1 MTVANDRQPGGRL
14 TDMPAQRRTLDVQQ
28 QADSLLD
35 RAEEAQAEQQA
46 ALGVSPLASEYS
58 AALAA
63 QIEAKHDQAARIE
76 DRLEGL
82 IEQQETRLLQIEA
95 KQPGIL
101 ALPGQRARWQGQV
114 QEQQALLQRLHTRLE
129 NVREI
134 KEGMGVHAPRIE
146 ELATRKLRAE
156 QPELAEGWDEMRE
169 AARRHQALM
178 RKKEQERRQQIAR
191 ERDPDEGQRLGRGR
205 VLGLSQTSSL

>member
-1 MTVANDRQPGGRL
+1 MNAASDRQLGRL
-14 TDMPAQRRTLDVQQ
+14 TDMPASRRTLDVQQ

-46 ALGVSPLASEYS
+46 ALEASPLASEYS

-63 QIEAKHDQAARIE
+63 QIEAKHDQAERIE
-76 DRLEGL
+76 DRLENL

-114 QEQQALLQRLHTRLE
+114 QQQQALLQRLHTRLE

-134 KEGMGVHAPRIE
+134 KEGIGVHAPRIE
-146 ELATRKLRAE
+146 ELATRKLRAQ
-156 QPELAEGWDEMRE
+156 QPELAEEWDEMRE

-178 RKKEQERRQQIAR
+178 RKKEQERRQQLAR
-191 ERDPDEGQRLGRGR
+191 ERDPDEGRRLGR